1 MERVETYREIIQKV
15 LEQHST
21 IKPSYGDIERFT
33 AFDTHNDHYQVL
45 SVGWEGH
52 RRIYGCLIHIDIK
65 DGKIWIQYD
74 GTEDGVANELVEL
87 GVPKQSI
94 VLAYQAP
101 YARQYTDFAIG

>member
-1 MERVETYREIIQKV
+1 MEKVGAYREVIQGV
-15 LEQHST
+15 LENRSK

-33 AFDTHNDHYQVL
+33 AFVTQNEHYQVL

-87 GVPKQSI
+87 GVPKLDV
-94 VLAYQAP
+94 VLAYQSP